1 MKTGLD
7 NLITGIIGMA
17 LVGAFLVGL
26 AISIG
31 SIPFGVIV
39 LVILVLALYEFY
51 EGAIQPLRRSSESD
65 RPETGS

>member
-1 MKTGLD
+1 MKSGWD

-17 LVGAFLVGL
+17 LIGAFLIGL

-39 LVILVLALYEFY
+39 VGVLALALYEFY
-51 EGAIQPLRRSSESD
+51 ESAVLPLK
-65 RPETGS
+65 GSRDD